1 MLKRISLSILLLL
14 VGLPAVSLGF
24 ELTGFSW
31 IRPVPYEVN
40 TSSSQELGRD
50 TTLEVVSAS
59 YAVWRDPSCSD
70 FQYTYEGETQGDYRT
85 GDQINT
91 LVWRYNGSTFP
102 RELGGSSTIGVTL
115 SSAYGGRA
123 IDGDIVFNGI
133 DHRWVVGANRFGEVD
148 AQSIITHEVGHQ
160 LGLDHSPFQSATM
173 YAAYLGGNGA
183 ATLSNDDISGVCQLY
198 PSGEQVECS
207 NDNDCPGSQICAGG
221 SCVDGSTAPSGGI
234 GAPCGRTAQDCEAGL
249 FCVGDR
255 FGNNFCTR
263 ECGQGCPVG
272 WSCQEVRFG

>member
-91 LVWRYNGSTFP
+91 
-102 RELGGSSTIGVTL
+102 
-115 SSAYGGRA
+115 
-123 IDGDIVFNGI
+123 
-133 DHRWVVGANRFGEVD
+133 
-148 AQSIITHEVGHQ
+148 
-160 LGLDHSPFQSATM
+160 
-173 YAAYLGGNGA
+173 
-183 ATLSNDDISGVCQLY
+183 VC
-198 PSGEQVECS
+198 E
-207 NDNDCPGSQICAGG
+207 
-221 SCVDGSTAPSGGI
+221 
-234 GAPCGRTAQDCEAGL
+234 
-249 FCVGDR
+249 
-255 FGNNFCTR
+255 
-263 ECGQGCPVG
+263 
-272 WSCQEVRFG
+272 